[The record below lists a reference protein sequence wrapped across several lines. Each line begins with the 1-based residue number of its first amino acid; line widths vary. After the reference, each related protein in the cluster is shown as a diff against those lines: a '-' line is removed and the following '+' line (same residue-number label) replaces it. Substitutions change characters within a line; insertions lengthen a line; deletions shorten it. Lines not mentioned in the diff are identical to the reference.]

1 MPGAASNKRDKV
13 FAMRSR
19 CLERGTF
26 GFINASS
33 LKRSCPSNERQNA
46 SGDRVKGED
55 NTYRQ
60 GRSLT
65 DTLGERGGDC
75 VYGRQKD
82 KER

>member
-1 MPGAASNKRDKV
+1 MPEIASNKRDQV

-33 LKRSCPSNERQNA
+33 LKRSHPQQRRQNA
-46 SGDRVKGED
+46 SGDEVKGED

-60 GRSLT
+60 S
-65 DTLGERGGDC
+65 RGS
-75 VYGRQKD
+75 Q
-82 KER
+82 